1 MGRTRERAWRN
12 TGTDAPKRK
21 QNETQKSVYKSKKK
35 ECAWRNTDA
44 PKKNPNQT
52 QKSGYN
58 MGKTRESA
66 WRNTDRQK
74 KKLKQTQTLICI
86 DGDGP
91 DDDDHDD
98 HDDDDDVELLDTKQG
113 QCELDENASS
123 LSDIGGYN
131 MGKTREPARRNMDT
145 QKKKPQQTQKV
156 RVLTEPGLSVIVS
169 AVLTSRAI
177 FQRMNNYTIYAVSI
191 TIRIVLG
198 FMLLA
203 LIWRFDF
210 SPFMVLIIAILND
223 GTIMTISKDKVKP
236 SPLPDSWKLK
246 EIFAT
251 GIVLGTYMAV
261 TTVIFFWLAKDS
273 DFFTTAFTS
282 KKDYGRGEREAQ
294 WASYQRT
301 LHGLQAPNSNDILSD
316 KTDYRELSELA
327 EQAKRR
333 AEVASKKQKVSGAF
347 SDQSIEQL
355 NDVTSEASRKCVE
368 ERMRG
373 LISNLIRLSKQLFFY
388 WADIQK
394 LTSDVRKQIMSMNQK
409 AWEDWEKKQAGA
421 DEHQTADKASATFF
435 FYLLLDDDGDVELLD
450 QKQERCELVENVSAV
465 RILSSFLD
473 SVCEVVAQIQS
484 NDYIE
489 KMEQIE
495 TRVSDAEAA
504 AIDVTWLRA
513 HLKAINKR
521 KETDKKYKVLYE
533 NERKHDF
540 A

>member
-21 QNETQKSVYKSKKK
+21 QNETQKSVYKGKKK

-52 QKSGYN
+52 QK
-58 MGKTRESA
+58 
-66 WRNTDRQK
+66 
-74 KKLKQTQTLICI
+74 
-86 DGDGP
+86 
-91 DDDDHDD
+91 
-98 HDDDDDVELLDTKQG
+98 
-113 QCELDENASS
+113 
-123 LSDIGGYN
+123 GGYN

-177 FQRMNNYTIYAVSI
+177 FQRMKNYTIYAVSI

-273 DFFTTAFTS
+273 DFFTEKFGVKPINDSEYELMSALYLQVSIISQALIFVTRSRNWSFVERPGLLLLTAFFIAQLTAFTS

-333 AEVASKKQKVSGAF
+333 AEVARELHTLKGH
-347 SDQSIEQL
+347 
-355 NDVTSEASRKCVE
+355 VE
-368 ERMRG
+368 SVVKLKG
-373 LISNLIRLSKQLFFY
+373 L
-388 WADIQK
+388 D
-394 LTSDVRKQIMSMNQK
+394 
-409 AWEDWEKKQAGA
+409 
-421 DEHQTADKASATFF
+421 
-435 FYLLLDDDGDVELLD
+435 
-450 QKQERCELVENVSAV
+450 
-465 RILSSFLD
+465 
-473 SVCEVVAQIQS
+473 
-484 NDYIE
+484 
-489 KMEQIE
+489 IE
-495 TRVSDAEAA
+495 TIQQHYTV
-504 AIDVTWLRA
+504 
-513 HLKAINKR
+513 
-521 KETDKKYKVLYE
+521 
-533 NERKHDF
+533 
-540 A
+540 